1 MYFHEVKRSEARI
14 IGADEG
20 FGGQVFFLIFRA
32 GSPKKSSAKIG
43 TPLSP
48 YLCFMNR
55 NQFPVIDE
63 YYNPM

>member
-32 GSPKKSSAKIG
+32 GSPKKIFRKNRDSSHPRICV
-43 TPLSP
+43 L
-48 YLCFMNR
+48 
-55 NQFPVIDE
+55 
-63 YYNPM
+63 